1 MKRIALVS
9 LCFSLFTFICFSQT
23 DKHKSLKLENISTL
37 FSKLVS
43 LKNVPERGE
52 FETIDDYKKRLPAP
66 FDTSREYFLS
76 VTEPRSILE
85 PLHRYDIDNQL
96 LTFEA
101 GTSRTNG
108 TPDQYKPLSGKL
120 VTILSKVNNKGSY
133 KGANAFGAKVTV
145 EKSEWHYYLVNI
157 VNPECLPDSLFDE
170 DNCSFTFTVSIPPKQ
185 AKTLSGRALIVI
197 GLKLLGPDYSTEE
210 CVFVHEPKI
219 DNPDDYSIFSHLIEA
234 RIVSV
239 ILYDKISGIIL
250 HKIKLDE
257 QVNEPNKSLSMPE
270 VQPSNPSL
278 IELELTNNSILMLE
292 SELKAKYEDYQ
303 NKQAFYDDSTKQSEQ
318 KKLIDLEHQLHE
330 LKEHPEHPRKQ
341 N

>member
-1 MKRIALVS
+1 MKHIALVS

-23 DKHKSLKLENISTL
+23 DKHKSLKLEDISTL

-43 LKNVPERGE
+43 LKNVSERGE
-52 FETIDDYKKRLPAP
+52 FETLDHYKKRLPAP
-66 FDTSREYFLS
+66 FDTSREYFLP
-76 VTEPRSILE
+76 VIEPRSIGE
-85 PLHRYDIDNQL
+85 PLHRYDIDDQL

-101 GTSRTNG
+101 GSSERIG
-108 TPDQYKPLSGKL
+108 GLDQYKPLPGKL
-120 VTILSKVNNKGSY
+120 VTILSKRNNKGY
-133 KGANAFGAKVTV
+133 YEGANAFGAKVKV
-145 EKSEWHYYLVNI
+145 EKYEWHYYLVNI

-170 DNCSFTFTVSIPPKQ
+170 GNCTFTFTVSIPPKQ
-185 AKTLSGRALIVI
+185 GKTLSGKALIVI
-197 GLKLLGPDYSTEE
+197 GLKLLGPDYTTEE
-210 CVFVHEPKI
+210 CVFTHQPKI
-219 DNPDDYSIFSHLIEA
+219 DNPDDYSIFFHLIEA

-250 HKIKLDE
+250 YKIRLDE
-257 QVNEPNKSLSMPE
+257 QVNEANKSLSMPE

-292 SELKAKYEDYQ
+292 SQLKAKYEDYQ
-303 NKQAFYDDSTKQSEQ
+303 NKQAFYDDSTKLSEQ